1 MEVAYLAGLMA
12 GELGLDTNLARRAGL
27 LHDIGKA
34 VDFEQEGTHVQLGY
48 ELAKRYGEPEVVL
61 NAIQSHHGDV
71 PARFVIS
78 YLVAAADTLSAARPG
93 ARSET
98 LETYVK
104 RIEALET
111 IAKKYEG
118 VSQAYAMQSGRE
130 IRVMVI
136 PEKVSDAE
144 AVKMA
149 QDIRAEIEN
158 GVTYPGQIKVSVIRE
173 YRAIETAK

>member
-1 MEVAYLAGLMA
+1 M
-12 GELGLDTNLARRAGL
+12 

-111 IAKKYEG
+111 IAKKYDG